1 VPLDGYAETVT
12 RIRWSA
18 RGAAALG
25 IAAAIC
31 AQAYVQSGR
40 GPNTPYFVGD
50 PSRVKY
56 FVNSQTQAGLKNLS
70 GDTVIATD
78 SSPTAA
84 ILGALDRW
92 NAVSDSTLHFDSP
105 ASVATASGV
114 TDGQSVITFVDTPSN
129 RWISAGAVAV
139 TKLISTSQGALT
151 DTDIIFNPLFEFST
165 TLQPDTFDIEGTLVH
180 ELGHAIGMGHAGS
193 ASSTMF
199 ATTARGS
206 ADLRTLTDD
215 DISYAR
221 AIYPVPGIPKYGS
234 LAIDVEFSNRQPA
247 PGALVTAIDR
257 SRNVLLTGLSN
268 SSGRATIG
276 GVRSGSYILYA
287 EPANEPALPGQF
299 SQFGILDSIATTVAG
314 GPDFP
319 MLLNVPAFGE
329 TTATLILKFGTDTLN
344 IVGAGGAQDGGTV
357 ESDYGFVARPGGQ
370 YVYEIYGD
378 GLDDPSIS
386 LSSISFLGTGVAV
399 EGPLERDE
407 VELFGGRVY
416 PLLRFRITVSP
427 TAPIGSLSAQLRL
440 GDQLSLFTGA
450 LEIAI
455 PTPVPSFSSNGVV
468 HAASF
473 EAVPLSPGGIF
484 SIFGTDLA
492 PAEGFGFFDP
502 LSGGLIEI
510 LHGVTVLVDGR
521 PAPLFYI
528 SPGQINAQAPA
539 GLQPGNVVS
548 VRVLRDDV
556 ASVSRILPVAAA
568 APGVFVHPESNR
580 VVALNQDGSLNSP
593 TNAAARGSVV
603 TFYLTGAGAVAPAV
617 ATGRVAP
624 LPPPLSHVVESMTAT
639 VDGQPAVVEF
649 AGAAPGF
656 VGLIQVNVR
665 IPPTSPTGDAV
676 ALRVL
681 VGGSAS
687 QPGTTISIR

>member
-1 VPLDGYAETVT
+1 M
-12 RIRWSA
+12 
-18 RGAAALG
+18 ALA
-25 IAAAIC
+25 ITAAIC
-31 AQAYVQSGR
+31 AQAYVHSGR
-40 GPNTPYFVGD
+40 GPNTPYFVDD
-50 PSRVKY
+50 PSHVKF
-56 FVNSQTQAGLKNLS
+56 FVNSQTQAGLENLN

-105 ASVATASGV
+105 ASVATASGL
-114 TDGQSVITFVDTPSN
+114 TDGQSVITFADTASN
-129 RWISAGAVAV
+129 RSITGGAVAV
-139 TKLISTSQGALT
+139 TRLISDSTGELT

-193 ASSTMF
+193 TSSTMF

-215 DISYAR
+215 DTSYAR
-221 AIYPVPGIPKYGS
+221 AVYPSTGIPKYGS
-234 LAIDVEFSNRQPA
+234 LAIDVEFSNKQPA
-247 PGALVTAIDR
+247 RGALVTAIDR
-257 SRNVLLTGLSN
+257 SRNVLLTGLSD

-276 GVRSGSYILYA
+276 SVPSGSYVLYA
-287 EPANEPALPGQF
+287 EPANEPALPSQF
-299 SQFGILDSIATTVAG
+299 SQFGVLDSIATTVAG

-319 MLLNVPAFGE
+319 TVFNVPAFGE
-329 TTATLILKFGTDTLN
+329 TTATLTLKSSSDTLN
-344 IVGAGGAQDGGTV
+344 IVGAGGALEGGSV
-357 ESDYGFVARPGGQ
+357 ESDYGFVARPSGQ
-370 YVYEIYGD
+370 YIFEIYGD

-386 LSSISFLGTGVAV
+386 LPAISFLGTGVTV
-399 EGPLERDE
+399 EGPLEQDE
-407 VELFGGRVY
+407 VELFGGRIY
-416 PLLRFRITVSP
+416 PLLRFHITVSP
-427 TAPIGSLSAQLRL
+427 TAPIGSLSARLRL

-450 LEIAI
+450 LEITD

-468 HAASF
+468 NAASF
-473 EAVPLSPGGIF
+473 EAVSLSPGGIF
-484 SIFGTDLA
+484 SIFGDELA
-492 PAEGFGFFDP
+492 PAEGFAFFDP

-510 LHGVTVLVDGR
+510 LRGVSVLVDDR
-521 PAPLFYI
+521 PAPLFYV
-528 SPGQINAQAPA
+528 SPEQINAQAPID
-539 GLQPGNVVS
+539 LQPGSFVT

-556 ASVSRILPVAAA
+556 TSSSRILPVAAA
-568 APGVFVHPESNR
+568 APGVFVHSESNR
-580 VVALNQDGSLNSP
+580 AVALNQDGSLNSP
-593 TNAAARGSVV
+593 ASPADRDTIV
-603 TFYLTGAGAVAPAV
+603 TIYLTGAGAVAPVV
-617 ATGRVAP
+617 ATGRPAR
-624 LPPPLSHVVESMTAT
+624 LPPPLSPVVEGVTAT
-639 VDGQPAVVEF
+639 INGQLTIVEF

-681 VGGSAS
+681 AGGVAS

>member
-1 VPLDGYAETVT
+1 MA
-12 RIRWSA
+12 RIGWSPK
-18 RGAAALG
+18 GAAALA

-31 AQAYVQSGR
+31 AQAYVRSGR
-40 GPNTPYFVGD
+40 DPNTPYFVDD
-50 PSRVKY
+50 PSHVKF
-56 FVNSQTQAGLKNLS
+56 FVNSQTQAGLQNLS
-70 GDTVIATD
+70 GNTVIAAD

-84 ILGALDRW
+84 ILGALVRW

-105 ASVATASGV
+105 ASVAAASGAA
-114 TDGQSVITFVDTPSN
+114 DGQSVVTFADTPSN
-129 RWISAGAVAV
+129 RSISSGAVAV
-139 TKLISTSQGALT
+139 TVLISTTAGALT

-193 ASSTMF
+193 TSSTMF

-206 ADLRTLTDD
+206 ADLRTLTGD

-221 AIYPVPGIPKYGS
+221 AVYPSPGISRYGS
-234 LAIDVEFSNRQPA
+234 LAIDVEFSNKQPA
-247 PGALVTAIDR
+247 RGALVTAIDR
-257 SRNVLLTGLSN
+257 SRNVLLTGLSD
-268 SSGRATIG
+268 SSGRATIR
-276 GVRSGSYILYA
+276 GVPSGSYVLYA

-299 SQFGILDSIATTVAG
+299 SQFGVLDSIATTVAG

-319 MLLNVPAFGE
+319 TVFNVPAFGE
-329 TTATLILKFGTDTLN
+329 TTATLTLKAGSDTLN
-344 IVGAGGAQDGGTV
+344 IVGAGGALEGGSV
-357 ESDYGFVARPGGQ
+357 DSDYGFVARPGGQ
-370 YVYEIYGD
+370 YIFEIYGD

-386 LSSISFLGTGVAV
+386 LPSISFLGTGVAV
-399 EGPLERDE
+399 EGPLEQDE

-427 TAPIGSLSAQLRL
+427 TAPIGSLSAQLRR

-450 LEIAI
+450 LEVTD
-455 PTPVPSFSSNGVV
+455 PTPVPTFSSNGVV
-468 HAASF
+468 QAASF

-484 SIFGTDLA
+484 SIFGTELA
-492 PAEGFGFFDP
+492 PSEGFGFFDP

-510 LHGVTVLVDGR
+510 LREAAVLVDGR
-521 PAPLFYI
+521 PAPLFYV
-528 SPGQINAQAPA
+528 SPEQINAQAPTD
-539 GLQPGNVVS
+539 LQPGSFVT

-556 ASVSRILPVAAA
+556 TSSSRILPVTAA

-580 VVALNQDGSLNSP
+580 AVALNQDGSLNSP
-593 TNAAARGSVV
+593 ASPAERDTIV
-603 TFYLTGAGAVAPAV
+603 TIYLTGAGAVAPDI
-617 ATGRVAP
+617 ATGRPAP
-624 LPPPLSHVVESMTAT
+624 LPPPLSHVVDDATAT
-639 VDGQPAVVEF
+639 INGQPAAVEF

-656 VGLIQVNVR
+656 VALIQLNVR
-665 IPPTSPTGDAV
+665 IPPTSTTGDAV
-676 ALRVL
+676 GLRVL